1 MLPKYVRYVGLTA
14 AVLVATLLPR
24 VTAAVL
30 VVTLLSRAHG
40 VAVLLYGLLI
50 TPIVGI

>member
-24 VTAAVL
+24 VT
-30 VVTLLSRAHG
+30 VVNINVHVACTPSAHPP
-40 VAVLLYGLLI
+40 APLALPKAEL
-50 TPIVGI
+50 